1 MKNIIEWLR
10 DHLGVV
16 AVAVLTVVI
25 LLPFVP

>member
-1 MKNIIEWLR
+1 MEKFVEYLKE
-10 DHLGVV
+10 HLGVV